1 LSQPSVPTRSALC
14 LTEISSYSCILI
26 PRPPLSTLS
35 PYTTLF
41 RSSNDPDEF
50 RVPGGGVSYIRLWVE
65 DISAPDPNP
74 LTRYRIGSSGSLTEG
89 NDDVNHGYVCQWLV
103 NGNWIQIPDRDNASY
118 FARTFYTDTGE
129 LMLRISNTWPEPVRF
144 AGGPDNT
151 PALRIQGTAVKE
163 YPNVVLTS
171 EDPDSVAKYGPR
183 NLKLSGDWVQERL
196 RISEVD
202 EFLKSRTV
210 EPIPTTDAITIAGDP
225 RLQMGDTIEIKDPEG
240 MGETLR
246 VQILGISRTFSRDG

>member
-1 LSQPSVPTRSALC
+1 
-14 LTEISSYSCILI
+14 
-26 PRPPLSTLS
+26 
-35 PYTTLF
+35 
-41 RSSNDPDEF
+41 
-50 RVPGGGVSYIRLWVE
+50 
-65 DISAPDPNP
+65 
-74 LTRYRIGSSGSLTEG
+74 RYRIGSSGSLPEW

-103 NGNWIQIPDRDNASY
+103 NGDWIQIPDRVNASY
-118 FARTFYTDTGE
+118 FVRTFYTDTGV
-129 LMLRISNTWPEPVRF
+129 LMLRISNTWPEPVRL

-225 RLQMGDTIEIKDPEG
+225 RLQMGDTIEIKDSDG

-246 VQILGISRTFSRDG
+246 VQILGISRTFSRDGGLEDVLTVELVRPSGVGIWDSE